1 MISRILIAAACALTV
16 TVAPAQD
23 TPLPRSTVTITD
35 GDDGP
40 RINVKADRVSFKSLM
55 AKVAVECGR
64 TVEGSELISRDP
76 EVTAL
81 MEDVDLREA
90 LLVISGSVG
99 LRATLRGETLLVAED
114 LGPYPTRKEVY
125 TRAES
130 WYLRAMT
137 AAPNSVL
144 APGALWNRAK
154 MWQQLP
160 GEGLQSGR
168 LFSQLFENY
177 KESDLAPRAR
187 IEASRSYSDAGDWGE
202 AAMCLEQLL
211 ASSSPQPI
219 RSRAR
224 RLLAEAY
231 THQADASKDPNSS
244 LEYATRAH
252 LQLDVLD
259 TEDRTITASERR
271 RRYIIRSRA
280 FSLTGEP
287 AEALRFLD
295 LARANGVNSDA
306 DPEVAELRARAFE
319 YAGQYEQAVR
329 AWLMYAEMT
338 EGALRADALLR
349 AAEAAHTGG
358 SHLTVI
364 AIAKLAANSGEE
376 TLALKN
382 VENKALAA
390 LDLPARH
397 LEAFDDNDRLDRGRH
412 LINRGLFAEA
422 AEALRPMFDRRQM
435 LSSPE
440 LRLDVGLNYSRAL
453 ARSGR
458 LTTAVFV
465 LRKTAQEQ
473 THPSDRRRVYLA
485 ASNLFEEA
493 GELDLAI
500 KALEGRL

>member
-1 MISRILIAAACALTV
+1 
-16 TVAPAQD
+16 
-23 TPLPRSTVTITD
+23 
-35 GDDGP
+35 
-40 RINVKADRVSFKSLM
+40 
-55 AKVAVECGR
+55 
-64 TVEGSELISRDP
+64 
-76 EVTAL
+76 
-81 MEDVDLREA
+81 
-90 LLVISGSVG
+90 
-99 LRATLRGETLLVAED
+99 
-114 LGPYPTRKEVY
+114 
-125 TRAES
+125 
-130 WYLRAMT
+130 
-137 AAPNSVL
+137 
-144 APGALWNRAK
+144 
-154 MWQQLP
+154 
-160 GEGLQSGR
+160 
-168 LFSQLFENY
+168 
-177 KESDLAPRAR
+177 
-187 IEASRSYSDAGDWGE
+187 
-202 AAMCLEQLL
+202 
-211 ASSSPQPI
+211 
-219 RSRAR
+219 
-224 RLLAEAY
+224 
-231 THQADASKDPNSS
+231 
-244 LEYATRAH
+244 
-252 LQLDVLD
+252 
-259 TEDRTITASERR
+259 
-271 RRYIIRSRA
+271 
-280 FSLTGEP
+280 
-287 AEALRFLD
+287 
-295 LARANGVNSDA
+295 
-306 DPEVAELRARAFE
+306 
-319 YAGQYEQAVR
+319 
-329 AWLMYAEMT
+329 MYAEMT